1 VSPLRGWMRAHG
13 RPGWWSW
20 LVVVLVPL
28 MASMGVL
35 VVSLRVNEQSIARER
50 EQRRVT
56 EQALCGIIVLLDDAN
71 RTAVDPPSTDYG
83 RKLAR
88 AIRDARTTCPAGP

>member
-1 VSPLRGWMRAHG
+1 MIEHG
-13 RPGWWSW
+13 RPSW
-20 LVVVLVPL
+20 YSWVVVVLVPI
-28 MASMGVL
+28 MASIGVL

-50 EQRRVT
+50 EARRTT

-71 RTAVDPPSTDYG
+71 RTTTDPPSTDYG

-88 AIRDARTTCPAGP
+88 AISDARSTCPPAR